1 LTVAATVSIFY
12 KITNFLLLGLFSVS
26 ALAAIGTITE
36 QQGPDAQ
43 LKRDSETIV
52 ARKGTGLEMDDEVR
66 TAATKLNLTFED
78 DTKVAMTE
86 QSVLLIDDFVYDPNA
101 KTGKLAM
108 QVAMGTV
115 RYASGGIAKNN
126 RENVRMRTPTA
137 TISVRGTDFA
147 MVVDEVGRSLVT
159 LLPSCPDFGLVEN
172 KDDENN
178 CPVGEIMVSTD
189 AGYVLMNQAYQTTI
203 VASAL
208 QEPTKPKIL
217 DDKPTLNNLL
227 IISPPPQFPRG
238 FDSAEEEAQQVT
250 FLDADLLEFDD
261 LAQDLLADDSL
272 EQNDLDQDKLEG
284 EFLDDMLMMLLD
296 PGLDDA
302 LKERDGVL
310 PTLADYPWVKGY
322 YNEQEITVYSERP
335 PHIAEIKTTRDT
347 DADVVITQDGV
358 KATIIENGGGNV
370 VINITQTQ

>member
-1 LTVAATVSIFY
+1 MWSTYF
-12 KITNFLLLGLFSVS
+12 KINFLLLGLTLFSAS
-26 ALAAIGTITE
+26 ALAAIGNITE

-43 LKRDSETIV
+43 LTRDKQELV
-52 ARKGTGLEMDDEVR
+52 ATKGTDLEQNDEIR

-86 QSVLLIDDFVYDPNA
+86 QSKLVIDDFVYDPNA
-101 KTGKLAM
+101 KSGKLAM
-108 QVAMGTV
+108 KVALGTV

-147 MVVDEVGRSLVT
+147 MVVDEIGRSLVT

-172 KDDENN
+172 KDDENK

-189 AGYVLMNQAYQTTI
+189 AGYVLMNQAYQTTV
-203 VASAL
+203 VASAF
-208 QEPTKPKIL
+208 QEPTKPRIL
-217 DDKPTLNNLL
+217 TDKPTLNNLL
-227 IISPPPQFPRG
+227 IISPPSQFPQG
-238 FDSAEEEAQQVT
+238 FESKDEEQQQVT
-250 FLDADLLEFDD
+250 FLDQDLLEFDD
-261 LAQDLLADDSL
+261 LMQDLLADDSL
-272 EQNDLDQDKLEG
+272 ERSDLDQNKLEG
-284 EFLDDMLMMLLD
+284 EYLDDFLLMGID

-335 PHIAEIKTTRDT
+335 PHIAEVKTPRDT
-347 DADVVITQDGV
+347 DATLTVIQDGV
-358 KATIIENGGGNV
+358 KATIIENGGSSV